1 MPTFGARKAIITQ
14 GTDTTAC
21 ALFQED
27 PPTLPWSSDPWLSG
41 SISCGQ
47 CSCPLFLLV
56 TVSPPYMWLLRLALK
71 NTAAPDRQLAVSWL
85 PPQQVAVPFKGD
97 LSPSTSNTEVTYGG
111 EPAGQAV
118 HLGSSSPFPSLP
130 CASVS
135 SLTPFFFAFHSIFFL
150 LAFLQ
155 VSLASASHLLSP
167 PAALLSHFLSLT
179 TASVN
184 LHNLPPSTVAWTG
197 WG

>member
-1 MPTFGARKAIITQ
+1 MVIRPLTFGFHFLWTVLLSSLPSCHCVTPIHVAPEVSVKEHGSSRQAARCVLAASPT
-14 GTDTTAC
+14 GC
-21 ALFQED
+21 SPFQ
-27 PPTLPWSSDPWLSG
+27 
-41 SISCGQ
+41 
-47 CSCPLFLLV
+47 
-56 TVSPPYMWLLRLALK
+56 
-71 NTAAPDRQLAVSWL
+71 
-85 PPQQVAVPFKGD
+85 GD

>member
-1 MPTFGARKAIITQ
+1 M
-14 GTDTTAC
+14 
-21 ALFQED
+21 
-27 PPTLPWSSDPWLSG
+27 
-41 SISCGQ
+41 
-47 CSCPLFLLV
+47 
-56 TVSPPYMWLLRLALK
+56 
-71 NTAAPDRQLAVSWL
+71 SWL

-155 VSLASASHLLSP
+155 VSLVSASHLLSP

-184 LHNLPPSTVAWTG
+184 LHNLLPSTVAWTG
-197 WG
+197 WGKKGKPETGTTEMSSWERSWLNLAGPETLMIGRHCQVTTERHQTGALAAT